1 MNIGYIY
8 ILTNPAMPGLV
19 KIGHTA
25 RDPQTRA
32 AELSAATG
40 VPGRFVVAWAHPVC
54 DHEAL
59 EGLAHGRLN
68 RYRVNAHREFFS
80 CTVTQARRIIEQEAR
95 AQLLP
100 WWRVMLHRLVHP
112 LPARTRPAWRP
123 GPNPGR
129 RRKQGDLFNFYTLSW
144 RGSLVIGL
152 VIHYQAGDAHLD
164 AGIHHLGRLCPG
176 TAAPVAGRQ
185 AISGLAPALR
195 CSGR

>member
-80 CTVTQARRIIEQEAR
+80 CTVAQARRIIEQEAR

-112 LPARTRPAWRP
+112 LPSRTRPAWQSRP
-123 GPNPGR
+123 KGR
-129 RRKQGDLFNFYTLSW
+129 RRNQGDLFGFYTVMV
-144 RGSLVIGL
+144 GILVAGF
-152 VIHYQAGDAHLD
+152 VIHYRPVMPAWMPASITSTAYALE
-164 AGIHHLGRLCPG
+164 RLH
-176 TAAPVAGRQ
+176 Q
-185 AISGLAPALR
+185 
-195 CSGR
+195 